1 MWGLRIML
9 DVMSFTFYIEHRQNV
24 STVFLWCRQ
33 IIVVFESYIQLD
45 QSIYG
50 LMVITKN
57 ILFFQPLMAG
67 NANIIMKR
75 KSIEKSKETF
85 SNMVG
90 TFNAFKVLV
99 SLSDFQDLFFELILT
114 M

>member
-1 MWGLRIML
+1 
-9 DVMSFTFYIEHRQNV
+9 
-24 STVFLWCRQ
+24 
-33 IIVVFESYIQLD
+33 
-45 QSIYG
+45 
-50 LMVITKN
+50 
-57 ILFFQPLMAG
+57 MAG